1 MAMLHQVYQPCPNI
15 NIVIFKVHIQET
27 YNQIPKKK
35 NCTKTSPI
43 SHANKQKFQY
53 QKWVTYFFSVVV
65 CGVPN
70 TTDYRHY
77 SWLQQW
83 AMC

>member
-35 NCTKTSPI
+35 KLYKNLS
-43 SHANKQKFQY
+43 N
-53 QKWVTYFFSVVV
+53 
-65 CGVPN
+65 
-70 TTDYRHY
+70 
-77 SWLQQW
+77 
-83 AMC
+83 